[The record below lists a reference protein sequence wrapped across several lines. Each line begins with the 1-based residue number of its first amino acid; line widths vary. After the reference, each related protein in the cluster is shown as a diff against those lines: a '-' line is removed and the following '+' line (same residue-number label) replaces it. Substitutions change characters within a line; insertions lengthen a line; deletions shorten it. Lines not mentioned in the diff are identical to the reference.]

1 MALYTGSFIALR
13 GSARIAITNIGS
25 VVAKSGQEHY
35 TRYSIRHC
43 VQSYP

>member
-13 GSARIAITNIGS
+13 GSAWLPIMDIGS
-25 VVAKSGQEHY
+25 VVAKSGQERY
-35 TRYSIRHC
+35 TRCSIHHC